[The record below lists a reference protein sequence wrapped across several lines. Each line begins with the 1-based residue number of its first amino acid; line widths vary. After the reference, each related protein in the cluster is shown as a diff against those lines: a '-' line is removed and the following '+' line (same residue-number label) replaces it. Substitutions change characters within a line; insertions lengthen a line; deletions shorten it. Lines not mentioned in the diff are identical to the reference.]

1 MARRKEACS
10 SVLGLNLCF
19 GGFAALYKDPRL
31 RGCAFNKNI
40 QNAVDQHELI
50 LIARKGV
57 DALQELA
64 TSSATSGRSQRKRDR
79 QVAQLHAALV
89 TIHDGLEQTVSK
101 TKGTAGSKYVQLRL
115 ATEAKRARL
124 DNGCSSQGSAL
135 DEVMDFVC
143 KGISTS
149 DPSELQLLFVVRR
162 TGDLKLI
169 SARLR

>member
-31 RGCAFNKNI
+31 RGCAFNMNI
-40 QNAVDQHELI
+40 QNAVDQHELL

-64 TSSATSGRSQRKRDR
+64 ASSATSGRSQRKRDR

-89 TIHDGLEQTVSK
+89 TILDGQDLTQHWRSVFLSADPDRYSRSK
-101 TKGTAGSKYVQLRL
+101 
-115 ATEAKRARL
+115 
-124 DNGCSSQGSAL
+124 
-135 DEVMDFVC
+135 
-143 KGISTS
+143 
-149 DPSELQLLFVVRR
+149 P
-162 TGDLKLI
+162 
-169 SARLR
+169 